1 MKEKKIKIENRKKR
15 SPIAVSMLTGDLSNL
30 PKPGIKL
37 GYTKDSVI
45 ERVVRK
51 QVIESL
57 PDETYLQFNRRGGII
72 ELGNTFLLFV
82 NFGAGRV
89 HHKYRN
95 EFHNEGKQV
104 TFTIKQSRYEDG
116 ELLQTLLTPQ
126 DEAMYFKKTV
136 LFFIRANTRD
146 KFMYCGKAAYHRHK
160 EKEDDLI
167 DLILELTEFNDLVD
181 HSANSDK
188 EDGSTYM
195 SIVASQQ
202 I

>member
-1 MKEKKIKIENRKKR
+1 MKATSRPEKMKEKKIKIENRKKR
-15 SPIAVSMLTGDLSNL
+15 SPIIVSMLTGDLSNL

-51 QVIESL
+51 Q
-57 PDETYLQFNRRGGII
+57 
-72 ELGNTFLLFV
+72 
-82 NFGAGRV
+82 
-89 HHKYRN
+89 
-95 EFHNEGKQV
+95 
-104 TFTIKQSRYEDG
+104 
-116 ELLQTLLTPQ
+116 
-126 DEAMYFKKTV
+126 AMYFKKTV

-181 HSANSDK
+181 HSTSSD

-195 SIVASQQ
+195 SIVASRQ